1 MNALGFIPNV
11 RNGRALWE
19 ALIGLCCFAI
29 MVGLAVGV
37 EGANSAAA
45 TEPHGSVFT
54 VLLPPGSQVL
64 LNQEFIFKAQ
74 FHYYDTPGNWQ
85 AKIEVSSPDEPMNET
100 MKEAAYSTFF
110 TPSAPRDP
118 APTRG
123 MIEHEFK
130 VAFKQKT
137 GRLRI
142 VLKASLLN
150 ERYAF
155 QGEIGTYEF
164 GLDCFVK
171 PRLVIKSLTPS
182 PGGQDHILINEE
194 VPVRVEVEYHDL
206 IPQAAI
212 FLTLSGTELINSRY
226 TEATQVGQWQS
237 RALEGGN
244 GTITSPNIIIKPTRE
259 DDLGYEWRVSV
270 TAETMWADPVYKS
283 LSFGV
288 SKPTPLNVEIDKL
301 DYVKSPETISIGE
314 STPVTIHA
322 KYRYLPNPTIL
333 TAVVY
338 DRDKAERID
347 QVDSVSLSG
356 TGEYEFKHIVIKPDK
371 AGEWKLQ
378 ARIKQGNQLV
388 VSDNFKIVVDEAV
401 QPTATLAITEVAGPS
416 DEVQLRETFPIT
428 LKVRYRNL
436 QTGTKLKARVRD
448 TDKSQTLA
456 ELESEYLQGSGTY
469 TFRPFQCALGPGPIN
484 RDVEVKVIISGMNS
498 ISAKETLTIKL
509 AH

>member
-1 MNALGFIPNV
+1 
-11 RNGRALWE
+11 
-19 ALIGLCCFAI
+19 
-29 MVGLAVGV
+29 
-37 EGANSAAA
+37 
-45 TEPHGSVFT
+45 
-54 VLLPPGSQVL
+54 
-64 LNQEFIFKAQ
+64 
-74 FHYYDTPGNWQ
+74 
-85 AKIEVSSPDEPMNET
+85 
-100 MKEAAYSTFF
+100 
-110 TPSAPRDP
+110 
-118 APTRG
+118 

-164 GLDCFVK
+164 SLDCFAK

-182 PGGQDHILINEE
+182 PGGQDHILIGEE
-194 VPVRVEVEYHDL
+194 VPVRAEIEYHDL

-237 RALEGGN
+237 RALPGGN
-244 GTITSPNIIIKPTRE
+244 GTITSLNIIIKPTRE
-259 DDLGYEWRVSV
+259 DDLGYEWRVTV
-270 TAETMWADPVYKS
+270 KAETMWADPVS
-283 LSFGV
+283 QTMSFGV
-288 SKPTPLNVEIDKL
+288 SKANPLNVEIEAVDH
-301 DYVKSPETISIGE
+301 VKSPDTISIGE

-347 QVDSVSLSG
+347 EVDSVSLSG
-356 TGEYEFKHIVIKPDK
+356 TGEYEFKQIVIKPDK

-378 ARIKQGNQLV
+378 ARIKQGNQLII
-388 VSDNFKIVVDEAV
+388 SDNFKIIVDEAV
-401 QPTATLAITEVAGPS
+401 QPAAHLDIVEVAGPS
-416 DEVQLRETFPIT
+416 GEVQLRETFPIT

-436 QTGTKLKARVRD
+436 QSGTKLKAAVRD

-456 ELESEYLQGSGTY
+456 ELESEYLQSDGTY
-469 TFRPFQCALGPGPIN
+469 TFRPMQVALGPGPVN
-484 RDVEVKVIISGMNS
+484 RNVEVKVIVSGMSS